1 MRNTTEHSTSVGSFF
16 SDIED
21 IVADFRDGKM
31 VIMVDDENRE
41 NEGDLMMAAEKVRPQ
56 DINFMARYA
65 RGLICLTL
73 TRERCAR
80 LQLPLMVEGTDER
93 HETNFTISIEAAEG
107 ITSGVSAHDRARTVR
122 AAVLPDATPEHV
134 IQPGHIFPIMAQE
147 GGVLTRPGHT
157 EAGCDLASLAGLEP
171 AAVTV
176 EIMNE
181 DGSMARRPQL
191 LGFSQERGV
200 RIGTIADLI
209 EYRSVNKQF
218 VKGVSTA

>member
-1 MRNTTEHSTSVGSFF
+1 
-16 SDIED
+16 
-21 IVADFRDGKM
+21 
-31 VIMVDDENRE
+31 
-41 NEGDLMMAAEKVRPQ
+41 
-56 DINFMARYA
+56 
-65 RGLICLTL
+65 
-73 TRERCAR
+73 
-80 LQLPLMVEGTDER
+80 
-93 HETNFTISIEAAEG
+93 
-107 ITSGVSAHDRARTVR
+107 
-122 AAVLPDATPEHV
+122 
-134 IQPGHIFPIMAQE
+134 MAQE

-176 EIMNE
+176 EIMND